1 MKFSVVTVL
10 PEMLNA
16 ICDYGVTSRAVKKG
30 LLDITAVN
38 PREFTKD
45 KHRTVDDRPYGG
57 GPGMVMML
65 EPLRQAIHQAKA
77 QTKGNSK
84 VVYVSPQGAVF
95 NQQKAKNLAASG
107 EHIILLAGRYE
118 GVDQRLIDQEI
129 DEEISLGD
137 FVVSGGELPAMMI
150 IDAVARCLPGVLGHQ
165 DSAIEDSFFNGL
177 LDHPHYTR
185 PEVDE
190 TTKAGVADVLLSGN
204 HEKIRRWR
212 LQQALGQ
219 TWLKRPDLLTKRC
232 LSDEEQ
238 ALLAEFQ
245 KEWQNQQ
252 T

>member
-1 MKFSVVTVL
+1 MKFSVVTVM

-16 ICDYGVTSRAVKKG
+16 ICEYGVTSRAIDKG
-30 LLDITAVN
+30 IIDVVAVN
-38 PREFTKD
+38 PREFAND

-77 QTKGNSK
+77 QSPEAK
-84 VVYVSPQGAVF
+84 VVYLSPQGAAF
-95 NQQKAKNLAASG
+95 NQQKAKEFAAN
-107 EHIILLAGRYE
+107 ERHLVLLAGRYE
-118 GVDQRLIDQEI
+118 GVDQRLIDQEV

-137 FVVSGGELPAMMI
+137 FVVSGGELPAMMM
-150 IDAVARCLPGVLGHQ
+150 IDAISRCLPGVLGHQ
-165 DSAIEDSFFNGL
+165 DSAVEDSFFNGL

-185 PEVDE
+185 PELDSA
-190 TTKAGVADVLLSGN
+190 TGAKVADVLLSGN
-204 HEKIRRWR
+204 HEKIRCWR

>member
-30 LLDITAVN
+30 LIDITTVN
-38 PREFTKD
+38 PRGFTTD

-65 EPLRQAIHQAKA
+65 QPLRQAIHQAKA
-77 QTKGNSK
+77 QTQGACK

-95 NQQKAKNLAASG
+95 NQQKAKDLAASG

-165 DSAIEDSFFNGL
+165 DSAVEDSFFNGL

-190 TTKAGVADVLLSGN
+190 TTKAGVADILLSGN

-232 LSDEEQ
+232 LSNEEQ

-245 KEWQNQQ
+245 KEWQNKQ